1 VTITPHAPSGYVPHT
16 IIFPTL
22 DGPVTPLPP
31 AKAVDGWTVVV
42 MPKTFRPK
50 QLLGFDRQMVTLMR
64 CGYLRLVLE
73 VNNLDWGDERC
84 RALVENTWRRVR
96 LRGGELRLVAS
107 TPVARRGLRTLRL
120 PGDVQVFPT
129 TASAIAPT
137 R

>member
-1 VTITPHAPSGYVPHT
+1 MTVTPHAPSYVPHT

-22 DGPVTPLPP
+22 DGTVTPLPP
-31 AKAVDGWTVVV
+31 ANAVDGWTVVV
-42 MPKTFRPK
+42 MPRTFRPK

-64 CGYLRLVLE
+64 CGYLRIVLE

-84 RALVENTWRRVR
+84 RALVENTWRRVQ

-107 TPVARRGLRTLRL
+107 TPIARRGLRTLRL
-120 PGDVQVFPT
+120 PGEVHVFPT
-129 TASAIAPT
+129 TASAVGPQ